1 MPANLPPEAKAK
13 WLKVMEAKTPEEKL
27 KALEEFLSTVPKH
40 KGTENLVHW
49 ARRRMAQLRREIE
62 EKRTKERSLRSGGGV
77 NIYIEKEGDAQVVV
91 IGPPSS
97 GKSSLLR
104 CLTNVRVEPDDVP
117 FSSIEPIPGM
127 FIYDNVYFQLVKLP
141 SINIYDVDSDVN
153 SMALSMIRN
162 ADSAIVVLDA
172 SGDIETQ
179 YNALKGILRENGI
192 YIVRPRGFVTIERR
206 PTGGIQVVGKLVNG
220 TAEDVKRLLVSY
232 GINNAL
238 VMINGEAT
246 LDDVEESIFKDI
258 TYKPALVVINKIDL
272 ADIDYIRN
280 ITAKLGNETLVLTA
294 SLRNCVIDSKALGE
308 SLLRIMDL
316 IRVYTKE
323 PDADTYSPKPFV
335 LRRGSTVGD
344 LAKRIHSRF
353 YEGFKY
359 ARVWRID
366 KFPMGVKR
374 VGINYVLN
382 DGDVVEIHSSL

>member
-1 MPANLPPEAKAK
+1 
-13 WLKVMEAKTPEEKL
+13 
-27 KALEEFLSTVPKH
+27 
-40 KGTENLVHW
+40 
-49 ARRRMAQLRREIE
+49 MAQLRREIE
-62 EKRTKERSLRSGGGV
+62 ERRIKERSLRSGGGV
-77 NIYIEKEGDAQVVV
+77 NIYVEKEGDAQVVV

-97 GKSSLLR
+97 GKSSLLK
-104 CLTNVRVEPDDVP
+104 CLTNVKVEPDDIP
-117 FSSIEPIPGM
+117 YSSIEPIPGM

-141 SINIYDVDSDVN
+141 SINIYDADSDVN
-153 SMALSMIRN
+153 SVALSMIRN
-162 ADSAIVVLDA
+162 ADSAVVVLDA
-172 SGDIETQ
+172 SGDVETQ
-179 YNALKGILRENGI
+179 YSALKGILRENGI
-192 YIVRPRGFVTIERR
+192 YIVRPRGFVTIEKR

-220 TAEDVKRLLVSY
+220 TVEDVKKLLVSY

-238 VMINGEAT
+238 VTINGEAT

-258 TYKPALVVINKIDL
+258 AYKPALVVINKIDL
-272 ADIDYIRN
+272 ADNDYVRN
-280 ITAKLGNETLVLTA
+280 IIAKLSSEVFVLTA
-294 SLRNCVIDSKALGE
+294 SLKNCMINSKALGE

-353 YEGFKY
+353 YDGFKY
-359 ARVWRID
+359 ARVWRFD

-382 DGDVVEIHSSL
+382 DGDVVEIRSSL

>member
-62 EKRTKERSLRSGGGV
+62 ERKVKERSLRSGGGV
-77 NIYIEKEGDAQVVV
+77 NIYVEKEGDAQVVI

-97 GKSSLLR
+97 GKSSLLK
-104 CLTNVRVEPDDVP
+104 CLTNVKIEPDDIP
-117 FSSIEPIPGM
+117 YSSLEPIPGM

-141 SINIYDVDSDVN
+141 SINTDNPDSDIN
-153 SMALSMIRN
+153 SLALSMIRN
-162 ADSAIVVLDA
+162 ADSAIIVLDA
-172 SGDIETQ
+172 GTDVEVQ
-179 YNALKGILRENGI
+179 YESIKKLLRENGI

-206 PTGGIQVVGKLVNG
+206 PTGGIQVVGRLVGG
-220 TAEDVKRLLVSY
+220 TADDVKKLLVSY

-238 VMINGEAT
+238 VTINGEASI
-246 LDDVEESIFKDI
+246 DDVEESIFKETI
-258 TYKPALVVINKIDL
+258 YKPSLVIVNKVDL
-272 ADIDYIRN
+272 ADKGYVDAIVKR
-280 ITAKLGNETLVLTA
+280 LGSEVVVLTA
-294 SLRNCVIDSKALGE
+294 SLKNCIIDSSQLGE
-308 SLLRIMDL
+308 SLLRVMDL

-323 PDADTYSPKPFV
+323 PDSDTYSPKPFV

-359 ARVWRID
+359 ARVWRVD
-366 KFPMGVKR
+366 KYPMGVKR
-374 VGINYVLN
+374 VGLNYVLN
-382 DGDVVEIHSSL
+382 DGDVVEIRSSL

>member
-27 KALEEFLSTVPKH
+27 KALEEFLSAVPKH

-62 EKRTKERSLRSGGGV
+62 ERKVKERSLRSGGGV
-77 NIYIEKEGDAQVVV
+77 NIYVEKEGDAQVVI

-97 GKSSLLR
+97 GKSSLLK
-104 CLTNVRVEPDDVP
+104 CLTNVKIEPDDIP
-117 FSSIEPIPGM
+117 YSSLEPIPGM

-141 SINIYDVDSDVN
+141 SINTDNPDSDIN
-153 SMALSMIRN
+153 SLALSMIRN
-162 ADSAIVVLDA
+162 ADSAIIVLDA
-172 SGDIETQ
+172 GTDVEVQ
-179 YNALKGILRENGI
+179 YESIKKLLRENGI

-206 PTGGIQVVGKLVNG
+206 PTGGIQVVGRLVGG
-220 TAEDVKRLLVSY
+220 TADDVKKLLVSY

-238 VMINGEAT
+238 VTINGEASI
-246 LDDVEESIFKDI
+246 DDVEESIFKETI
-258 TYKPALVVINKIDL
+258 YKPSLVIVNKVDL
-272 ADIDYIRN
+272 ADKGYVDAIVKR
-280 ITAKLGNETLVLTA
+280 LGSEVVVLTA
-294 SLRNCVIDSKALGE
+294 SLKNCIIDSSQLGE
-308 SLLRIMDL
+308 SLLRVMDL

-323 PDADTYSPKPFV
+323 PDSDTYSPKPFV

-359 ARVWRID
+359 ARVWRVD
-366 KFPMGVKR
+366 KYPMGVKR
-374 VGINYVLN
+374 VGLNYVLN
-382 DGDVVEIHSSL
+382 DGDVVEIRSSL

>member
-27 KALEEFLSTVPKH
+27 KALEEFLSAVPKH

-62 EKRTKERSLRSGGGV
+62 ERRVKERSLRSGGGA
-77 NIYIEKEGDAQVVV
+77 NIYVEKEGDAQVVI

-104 CLTNVRVEPDDVP
+104 CLTNVKVEPDDIP
-117 FSSIEPIPGM
+117 FSSMEPIPGM

-162 ADSAIVVLDA
+162 ADSAVIVLDA
-172 SGDIETQ
+172 SSDVEAQ
-179 YNALKGILRENGI
+179 YSALKSILRENGI

-206 PTGGIQVVGKLVNG
+206 PTGGIQVIGKLING
-220 TAEDVKRLLVSY
+220 TADDVKKLLVSY

-238 VMINGEAT
+238 VMIYGEAT
-246 LDDVEESIFKDI
+246 LDDVEESIFKDMV
-258 TYKPALVVINKIDL
+258 YKPSLLIINKIDL
-272 ADIDYIRN
+272 ADSDYVKDIV
-280 ITAKLGNETLVLTA
+280 AKLGSELLVLTA
-294 SLRNCVIDSKALGE
+294 SLKNCIIDPKVLGE

-323 PDADTYSPKPFV
+323 PDANTYSPKPFV
-335 LRRGSTVGD
+335 LKRGSTVGD
-344 LAKRIHSRF
+344 LARRIHSRF
-353 YEGFKY
+353 YEGFRY

-366 KFPMGVKR
+366 KYPSGVKR

-382 DGDVVEIHSSL
+382 DGDIVEIHSSL